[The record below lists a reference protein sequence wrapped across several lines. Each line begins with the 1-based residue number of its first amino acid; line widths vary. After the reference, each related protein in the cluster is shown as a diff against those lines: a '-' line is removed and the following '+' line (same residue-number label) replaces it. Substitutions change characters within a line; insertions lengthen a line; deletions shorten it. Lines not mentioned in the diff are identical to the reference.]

1 MFDGEIMKKKF
12 TLKNFLDV
20 DNFCPRQSPRQ
31 SPKQSKTEFKTES
44 KTKLNLENV
53 HQFFFFFFLQKALKC
68 HV

>member
-31 SPKQSKTEFKTES
+31 SPKQSKTRVQNRVKD
-44 KTKLNLENV
+44 KLGVRKCSPN
-53 HQFFFFFFLQKALKC
+53 FFFFLQKALKC
-68 HV
+68 HI